1 MSKKTARIS
10 QIKQNEPVL
19 VSEPKQDIIQVEPIQ
34 PKEQKFQKELLVKS
48 KQISQFN
55 LHPDVI
61 RAILTEPEYTL
72 SNAKEAIQK
81 YIDSFNH

>member
-10 QIKQNEPVL
+10 QIKQEESPV
-19 VSEPKQDIIQVEPIQ
+19 VSK

>member
-10 QIKQNEPVL
+10 QIKQEESPV
-19 VSEPKQDIIQVEPIQ
+19 VSEPIQDFVHVEQPK